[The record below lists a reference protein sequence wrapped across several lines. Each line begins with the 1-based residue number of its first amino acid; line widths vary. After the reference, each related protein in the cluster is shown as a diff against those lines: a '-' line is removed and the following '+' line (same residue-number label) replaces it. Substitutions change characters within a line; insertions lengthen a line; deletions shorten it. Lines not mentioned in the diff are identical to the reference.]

1 MSIGE
6 LIGCLV
12 VIYKELIGIGQIN
25 AISIGYQSLR
35 EQVHHFA
42 TSCILSMLQ

>member
-6 LIGCLV
+6 LIGYLV
-12 VIYKELIGIGQIN
+12 VIDKELVGISQIN
-25 AISIGYQSLR
+25 TMSIGYQSIH

-42 TSCILSMLQ
+42 TSCILSILQ